1 MTPTHIIEKKQAGK
15 ALSNK
20 EIEYFIRGYVE
31 GSIPDYQMSAWLMAV
46 YFQGMNVDETVNLT
60 RAMLESGD
68 KVDFSGVPGKRVD
81 KHSTGGVGDKLS
93 LLAAPTAAACGGQI
107 PMISGRGLGHT
118 GGTLDKLESIPGF
131 SVQMTCSQLRDAV
144 LRIGAALAGQN
155 SRLVPADMK
164 IYALRDVTATVK
176 SIPLIT
182 ASIISKKA
190 AEGIDAL
197 VLDVKSGGGAVF
209 RRREKMEEL
218 ARMLVE
224 VGNDF
229 GIETTALL
237 TNMDQP
243 LGYAVGNWL
252 EVRECVDIMRSGEG
266 AEDLLELNRALAGTM
281 LKMSG
286 ITQSIAEGVRRAE
299 QTLVNGDAYA
309 KFREIVVN
317 QGGDP
322 EVIDH
327 PENYP
332 KAKFSQAITA
342 NDNGFIHSI
351 KTREAGIISMMLGA
365 GRMKKEDAIDY
376 KAGIVLRRKK
386 GDAVGKGELLAEIY
400 SDSEDELLEAAKRF
414 PEVFTISEAPTQPS
428 PLIYK
433 AIHRLG
439 EESWEAFSRT

>member
-1 MTPTHIIEKKQAGK
+1 MTPTQIIEKKQAGK
-15 ALSNK
+15 ALGNE

-31 GSIPDYQMSAWLMAV
+31 GFIPDYQMSAWLMAV

-93 LLAAPTAAACGGQI
+93 LLAAPTAAACGGQV

-131 SVQMTCSQLRDAV
+131 NVQMTCSQLRDAV

-229 GIETTALL
+229 GIETIALL

-252 EVRECVDIMRSGEG
+252 EVRECLDIMRSGDG

-299 QTLVNGDAYA
+299 RTLVNGDAYA

-332 KAKFSQAITA
+332 KAKFTQTISA
-342 NDNGFIHSI
+342 DESGFIHSI
-351 KTREAGIISMMLGA
+351 SARKTGMFTMMLGA

-386 GDAVGKGELLAEIY
+386 GDAVGKGELLADIY

-414 PEVFTISEAPTQPS
+414 PEVFTISEAPPQPS

-433 AIHRLG
+433 VIHRLG
-439 EESWEAFSRT
+439 DESWEAFSRT

>member
-15 ALSNK
+15 ALGK
-20 EIEYFIRGYVE
+20 GEIEYLIRGYVK
-31 GSIPDYQMSAWLMAV
+31 GDIPDYQMSALLMTI

-68 KVDFSGVPGKRVD
+68 KVDFSGIPGKRVD

-107 PMISGRGLGHT
+107 PMISGKGLGHT
-118 GGTLDKLESIPGF
+118 GGTLDKLESIPGY
-131 SVQMTCSQLRDAV
+131 SVQMTCSQLRNAV

-155 SRLVPADMK
+155 SKLVPADMK

-197 VLDVKSGGGAVF
+197 VLDVKTGGGAIF

-218 ARMLVE
+218 AKMLVK

-237 TNMDQP
+237 TDMDQP
-243 LGYAVGNWL
+243 LGYTVGNWL
-252 EVRECVDIMRSGEG
+252 EVRECVDIMRTGEG
-266 AEDLLELNRALAGTM
+266 AVDLLKLNRALAGTM

-286 ITQSIAEGVRRAE
+286 ITGNIAEGIQIAERALIDGE
-299 QTLVNGDAYA
+299 AFA
-309 KFREIVVN
+309 KFREIIVN

-332 KAKFSQAITA
+332 KAKHSQAITA
-342 NDNGFIHSI
+342 NNNGFVHSI
-351 KTREAGIISMMLGA
+351 KAREAGILSMMLGA
-365 GRMKKEDAIDY
+365 GRMKKEDSIDH
-376 KAGIVLRRKK
+376 KAGIVWAKKK
-386 GDAVGKGELLAEIY
+386 GDEVFAGDILAILY
-400 SDSEDELLEAAKRF
+400 SDSEDRLLKVAESF
-414 PEVFTISEAPTQPS
+414 SEIYTISGEPPRPN
-428 PLIYK
+428 PLIIK
-433 AIHRLG
+433 VIHQKG
-439 EESWEAFSRT
+439 GESWREFSGL